1 MHRVGDSLK
10 CRLGRID
17 MHRVGDSLKCRLG
30 RIDLLLV
37 GERNT
42 IRDIQILAGA
52 LYLLCTHPHCSVK
65 VNSFELW

>member
-10 CRLGRID
+10 CRLE
-17 MHRVGDSLKCRLG
+17 

-52 LYLLCTHPHCSVK
+52 IYLLCTHPHCSVE
-65 VNSFELW
+65 VNSFELG

>member
-1 MHRVGDSLK
+1 
-10 CRLGRID
+10 

-42 IRDIQILAGA
+42 IRDIQLAGA
-52 LYLLCTHPHCSVK
+52 IYLLCTHPHCSVE
-65 VNSFELW
+65 VNSFKLG